1 MIRRQPSSTR
11 TDTLFP
17 YTPLFRSRKWRWQA
31 SPVLYAERLTVPLRW
46 WVQGTMLVASFWFA
60 VAVAV
65 PSVLAAALVALAF
78 GLLVAA
84 GFLSYGKAKVSVG
97 EGELH
102 AGRRSDERRGGN
114 DRGGTCRSR
123 WASGNKNEK
132 N

>member
-1 MIRRQPSSTR
+1 MEPHERDPHGVHSHGGDATCA
-11 TDTLFP
+11 D
-17 YTPLFRSRKWRWQA
+17 RKWRWQA

-102 AGRRSDERRGGN
+102 AGRAHISLA
-114 DRGGTCRSR
+114 DRKSTRLNS
-123 WASGNKNEK
+123 SH
-132 N
+132 